1 MEKRYYTIR
10 WAPEVRRCPI
20 CYWGSYATGEE
31 WRAITNSSRKN
42 EAAGPKQKQ
51 HSALDMS
58 NGESKVWCCKE
69 QYCIGNWNARS
80 TNQGKLDVVKQ
91 EIARVNTDILGISE
105 LKCTGMDKF
114 NSGDHYIYYCGE
126 EALRKNGI
134 VLIVTKESK
143 IQYLDAISK
152 TTEWSLFVSKANHSI
167 SW

>member
-1 MEKRYYTIR
+1 
-10 WAPEVRRCPI
+10 
-20 CYWGSYATGEE
+20 
-31 WRAITNSSRKN
+31 
-42 EAAGPKQKQ
+42 
-51 HSALDMS
+51 MS

-152 TTEWSLFVSKANHSI
+152 MTEWYQFLSKPNNSTSQYPKSKYPKYWCQG
-167 SW
+167 SWSWLVLWRPTASSRTNTKKQYHFLHKGMKCKSSKSKDSQN